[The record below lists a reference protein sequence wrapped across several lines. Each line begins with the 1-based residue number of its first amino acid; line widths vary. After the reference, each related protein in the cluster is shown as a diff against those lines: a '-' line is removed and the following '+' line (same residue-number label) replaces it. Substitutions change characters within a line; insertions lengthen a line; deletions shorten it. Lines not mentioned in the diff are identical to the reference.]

1 MIISER
7 GNTQNIIF
15 FKLFAIF
22 VCFLYIC
29 KKFDMNIGERIRE
42 LRIKKGLSQEDL
54 AIRSDFSKSYIQKF
68 EEGHREI
75 RSSQLVQLSGALGVS
90 IPEILN
96 GTSYNSDEFTLRNIE
111 FREGFKINFDRTFF
125 ERKILGELHEKYN
138 SYSNLEKLVNSI
150 IIFQNPLK
158 NFDPITNKKQ
168 VEDAAK
174 ILRKKWKFETTPI
187 YNLVSFLEDLGVK
200 IFEVNEDESFAGFS
214 CWEKNNPIIVIN
226 VKNADIPRRRF
237 TVFHELAHL
246 LLRFEVNEEIERI
259 ERFCDHFAGAMLLPY
274 EALMNYIGDK
284 SSITL
289 EELKRIKTM
298 YGISIFAILIRILS
312 LGLIGWEKYQEWKDQ
327 YDSWRDKDIPHED
340 TERVSRFNYLLAK
353 GLNEKL
359 FSKSKASQ
367 LSGMTITALS
377 RESFTTEFTLR

>member
-1 MIISER
+1 
-7 GNTQNIIF
+7 
-15 FKLFAIF
+15 
-22 VCFLYIC
+22 
-29 KKFDMNIGERIRE
+29 MNIGERIRE

-96 GTSYNSDEFTLRNIE
+96 GTSYSSDEFTLRNIE

-125 ERKILGELHEKYN
+125 ERKILGELHGKYN
-138 SYSNLEKLVNSI
+138 SYISLEKLVNSI
-150 IIFQNPLK
+150 IVFQNPLK

-200 IFEVNEDESFAGFS
+200 IFEVSEDESFAGFS

-226 VKNADIPRRRF
+226 VKNSDIPRRRF
-237 TVFHELAHL
+237 TIFHELAHL
-246 LLRFEVNEEIERI
+246 LLRFEVNEEMEKI

-274 EALMNYIGDK
+274 EALMSYIGDK

-327 YDSWRDKDIPHED
+327 YDSWKDKDIPHED